1 MPKIPEI
8 KALTATSVEVLN
20 AIRNSATQNYKDFVP
35 YATPDAQSIR
45 DIGAVIMQYVP
56 LKNEFISALVNRIG
70 RVIVTSKL
78 YSNPWSFMKR
88 GLLEFG
94 ETTEE
99 IFVEIAKPFQYDPET
114 AEETVFRR
122 VIPDVRAT
130 FHVMNWQKFYKQTI
144 QNNDLRLAFL
154 SWNGVTDLIARIVDG
169 MYSGLNYDEFLTMK
183 YLIARHIIDGHFAPY
198 EISPPSSATAKN
210 IVGSMKAVSN
220 ELEFMSSQ
228 YNMAGVKTYT
238 DKRNQFLIVNA
249 RFDALID
256 VDVLASAFNMSR
268 VEFMGQRVLVD
279 SFGALDP
286 DRLALLFKNDN
297 NYKPFTPAQLSA
309 LDQIPAVLIDRDFLF
324 ILDNQLEF
332 GEIYNPEGR
341 YWNYFVHAWK
351 TFSVSPFH
359 NALVMVPGTPTVQ
372 SVTVT
377 PATATA
383 QVGQSLQFTATVATQ
398 NMAPQAV
405 NWATSNPDIPIDN
418 SGNLIIPVGATGTVT
433 VTATSVFDPT
443 VSGSATVAIV

>member
-1 MPKIPEI
+1 MPKIPTI
-8 KALTATSVEVLN
+8 QALSGTSVEVLN
-20 AIRNSATQNYKDFVP
+20 AIRNSASQNYKDFVP
-35 YATPDAQSIR
+35 YATPDAQSIK
-45 DIGAVIMQYVP
+45 DIGAVIMQYVD
-56 LKNEFISALVNRIG
+56 LKNEFLSALVNRIG

-78 YSNPWSFMKR
+78 YSNPWAFMKR

-99 IFVEIAKPFQYDPET
+99 VFVDLAKPFQYDAET
-114 AEETVFRR
+114 AEETVFKR
-122 VIPDVRAT
+122 VIPDVKAA

-154 SWNGVTDLIARIVDG
+154 SWNGITDLIARIVDA
-169 MYSGLNYDEFLTMK
+169 MYTGLNYDEFLTMK
-183 YLIARHIIDGHFAPY
+183 YLIARHILEGHFTPY
-198 EISPPSSATAKN
+198 EIAPPSSATAKN
-210 IVGSMKAVSN
+210 IVGSMKSVSN
-220 ELEFMSSQ
+220 VLEFMSSD
-228 YNMAGVKTYT
+228 YNLAGVKTYT
-238 DKRNQFLIVNA
+238 KKRDQFLIVNA
-249 RFDALID
+249 KFDALID

-286 DRLALLFKNDN
+286 ERLEILFRNDP
-297 NYKPFTPAQLSA
+297 NYTSLTPQQLEA

-324 ILDNQLEF
+324 IVDNQLEF

-359 NALVMVPGTPTVQ
+359 NALVMVPGTPSVT
-372 SVTVT
+372 SVTVS
-377 PATATA
+377 PATAT
-383 QVGQSLQFTATVATQ
+383 VRPGQLVQFKADVVIQ

-405 NWATSNPDIPIDN
+405 NWSTNNPNIPIDN
-418 SGNLIIPVGATGTVT
+418 SGNLIIPDDARGTVT
-433 VTATSVFDPT
+433 VTATSVYDPS
-443 VSGSATVAIV
+443 VSGTATVTIA